1 MRFTSSGKE
10 KSLDIAAKLCYKI
23 GTMKD
28 YVNPILLLLVIVL
41 MACRVVV
48 DSESTA
54 DILHILLL
62 SSCVTLVLVNGAL
75 ALARALARRPSVT
88 GVLWAG
94 VFFVMG
100 CFSWTLNSISG
111 VLSEEQQAYQ
121 ELYKQNLDNPLA
133 PDAEGE
139 SLLTRAA
146 ALGQEDV
153 VRDII
158 SRAAPSED
166 DINKAGLRAAEC
178 NRIKTLDELAQRG
191 MSAKATIEG
200 TPLLHGAAQNAAC
213 EAMDWLLSRGA
224 NPNARD
230 AEGATALIHAT
241 IADSAAAVKLLLEYG
256 ANPNLR
262 DFKGMS
268 PVDYARSEEVSA
280 LLNSKGVDAQPSDAN

>member
-1 MRFTSSGKE
+1 
-10 KSLDIAAKLCYKI
+10 
-23 GTMKD
+23 MKD
-28 YVNPILLLLVIVL
+28 YVNPILLLLVIIL
-41 MACRVVV
+41 MACRVAVG
-48 DSESTA
+48 SESTA
-54 DILHILLL
+54 DMLNILLL
-62 SSCVTLVLVNGAL
+62 SLCVTLVLVNGAL
-75 ALARALARRPSVT
+75 GLARALARRPSVA
-88 GVLWAG
+88 VILWAG

-121 ELYKQNLDNPLA
+121 ELYQQSRDNPLER
-133 PDAEGE
+133 DAEGE
-139 SLLTRAA
+139 SLFTRAA
-146 ALGQEDV
+146 SLGQEDV

-166 DINKAGLRAAEC
+166 EINEAGLRAAEG
-178 NRIKTLDELAQRG
+178 NRIKTLEELARRG
-191 MSAKATIEG
+191 MSAKATVQG

-241 IADSAAAVKLLLEYG
+241 IADSAAAVRLLLEYG

-262 DFKGMS
+262 DTKGMS
-268 PVDYARSEEVSA
+268 PVDYARSEEIT
-280 LLNSKGVDAQPSDAN
+280 LLLTPQEEQEQPTGDN